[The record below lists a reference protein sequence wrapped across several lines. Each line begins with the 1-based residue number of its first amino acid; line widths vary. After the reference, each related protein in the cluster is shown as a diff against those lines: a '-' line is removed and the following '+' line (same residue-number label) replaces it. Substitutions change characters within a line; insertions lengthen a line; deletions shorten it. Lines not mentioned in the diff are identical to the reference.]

1 MCGLFGQFSPREAG
15 RAAAEKAVARLRHR
29 GPDASAIWRSD
40 DGRLTVG
47 HTRLKII
54 DLSDAANQPMVSP
67 CGRYVLIY
75 NGEIFNFADVRR
87 SYRGGW
93 NFRTDS
99 DSEVLLAT
107 FAANGLAAMRDWV
120 GMFAF
125 AMLDQVARKIYL
137 VRDRF
142 GIKPLYFVRTA
153 DGGFAFASEIPV
165 LLDLLPAVRADEDVI
180 RTYLETGIY
189 ESGARTFFRDVQA
202 LEPGCAAVI
211 DLASGAWEFTR
222 WYRLAD
228 HVADLS
234 GAREDELVERGSAL
248 VETAIRDHLVADVK
262 VGINV
267 SGGVD
272 SSVLVTQAKRELDD
286 VHAFTQ
292 DYEEPYSEAKWV
304 RDVAEGCHLHIAA
317 LDSATIRALLPEVVK
332 GQAEPFG
339 GVTVCGYDPLYA
351 EAGRAG
357 VTVLLDGNGADESF
371 LGYQNYHAAYVHSL
385 SGRAHDEAA
394 EGYRRFW
401 GGEPRPAPS
410 NGQAID
416 GTVAV
421 NTSVIADGLRRRAGI
436 LAPADTGAFA
446 DPVKTMAARDLL
458 SAKIPRGLR
467 FNDRMSM
474 MRSKELR
481 VPFLDHRLVEFGFGV
496 PTKFLLNG
504 QGSKALLRKIA
515 ARSVPPSIADATK
528 RSVQSPQRE
537 WLANEWRDLV
547 ADIITSPSFAA
558 RGWIDPQRAQL
569 AYEQF
574 RQGERVNSFFVWQ
587 WVNLEL
593 WARAFLDR

>member
-1 MCGLFGQFSPREAG
+1 GQFSPREAS
-15 RAAAEKAVARLRHR
+15 RAAATRAVARLRHR
-29 GPDASAIWRSD
+29 GPDASAIWQSD
-40 DGRLTVG
+40 DGRLVLG

-54 DLSDAANQPMVSP
+54 DLSDAANQPVVSP
-67 CGRYVLIY
+67 DVRWVLIY

-87 SYRGGW
+87 KFNGGW
-93 NFRTDS
+93 NFRTGS

-107 FAANGLAAMRDWV
+107 FAAKGLAAMHDWI

-125 AMLDQVARKIYL
+125 AMLDQVACKLYL

-142 GIKPLYFVRTA
+142 GIKPLYWVRTP
-153 DGGFAFASEIPV
+153 DGGFAFASEIPA
-165 LLDLLPAVRADEDVI
+165 LLDLLGSVRADDDVI
-180 RTYLETGIY
+180 RTYLETGVY
-189 ESGARTFFRDVQA
+189 ESGAHTFFKDVRA
-202 LEPGCAAVI
+202 LEPGCAATI
-211 DLASGAWEFTR
+211 DLASGAWEMTR

-228 HVADLS
+228 HVQDLS
-234 GAREDELVERGSAL
+234 GIGEEELVARGAGL

-272 SSVLVTQAKRELDD
+272 SSLLVAQTKRSLTD

-304 RDVAEGCHLHIAA
+304 REAADGCHLHISA
-317 LDSATIRALLPEVVK
+317 LDSGSIRALLPEVVE

-351 EAGRAG
+351 EADRAG
-357 VTVLLDGNGADESF
+357 VTVLLDGNGADETF
-371 LGYQNYHAAYVHSL
+371 LGYQSYHAAYVHSL
-385 SGRAHDEAA
+385 ENGAQREAA
-394 EGYRRFW
+394 DGYRSFW
-401 GGEPRPAPS
+401 GSGPPHVT

-421 NTSVIADGLRRRAGI
+421 NASVIADDLRRRASV
-436 LAPADTGAFA
+436 LEVTDTGTFA

-458 SAKIPRGLR
+458 AAKIPRGLR

-474 MRSKELR
+474 ARSKELR
-481 VPFLDHRLVEFGFGV
+481 VPYLDHRLVEFGFGV
-496 PTKFLLNG
+496 PTRYLLNRH
-504 QGSKALLRKIA
+504 GSKALFRKIA
-515 ARSVPPSIADATK
+515 ARFVPPSIATATK

-547 ADIITSPSFAA
+547 TDIISSPSFAG
-558 RGWIDPQRAQL
+558 RGWIDPKRAQA

-574 RQGERVNSFFVWQ
+574 RQGERANSFYIWQ
-587 WVNLEL
+587 WINLEL
-593 WARAFLDR
+593 WARAFLD